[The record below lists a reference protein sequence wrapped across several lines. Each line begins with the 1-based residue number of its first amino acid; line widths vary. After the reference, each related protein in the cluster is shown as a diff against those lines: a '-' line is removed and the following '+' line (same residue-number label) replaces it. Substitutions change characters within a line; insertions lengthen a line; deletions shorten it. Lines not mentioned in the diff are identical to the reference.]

1 VLVFA
6 RLRLDTEILVGEEAM
21 NTQITD
27 IHRQVNTSALKYLLD
42 DFVHVHKC
50 TCQSSRQCSELAT
63 DIGRLEMFAADIEGP
78 DRISDVVCQNS
89 FTECFASCS

>member
-6 RLRLDTEILVGEEAM
+6 WLRLDTEILVGEEAV

-27 IHRQVNTSALKYLLD
+27 IHRQVNASALKYLLD

-78 DRISDVVCQNS
+78 Q
-89 FTECFASCS
+89 EG